1 MQDLLLEIR
10 LRVVLLFHHLLS
22 NLLGLHLFLL
32 QLLCLEMMTDLASP
46 FQDASN
52 LSLAQHLQIL
62 EGLIQIIGS
71 VLHQPI
77 ILCPFLWS
85 HSDLVVF
92 RKDKQRILSLYQ
104 LSQWDFLVE
113 MHGGVVLI
121 SSSFSSGFKQLVNAC
136 DLSCELV
143 MEVIGFGV
151 LEDVLGIEELL
162 VNEGRG

>member
-1 MQDLLLEIR
+1 
-10 LRVVLLFHHLLS
+10 
-22 NLLGLHLFLL
+22 
-32 QLLCLEMMTDLASP
+32 MMTDLASP

-77 ILCPFLWS
+77 IFCPFLRS
-85 HSDLVVF
+85 HSDFVVF
-92 RKDKQRILSLYQ
+92 RKDKQRVLSLYQ
-104 LSQWDFLVE
+104 FSQWDFLVE

-121 SSSFSSGFKQLVNAC
+121 SSSFSSGFKQFVNAC

-162 VNEGRG
+162 VDKGWGKIASTDHEDFCRGESRSLWLGCLDPLEEFLEDPH